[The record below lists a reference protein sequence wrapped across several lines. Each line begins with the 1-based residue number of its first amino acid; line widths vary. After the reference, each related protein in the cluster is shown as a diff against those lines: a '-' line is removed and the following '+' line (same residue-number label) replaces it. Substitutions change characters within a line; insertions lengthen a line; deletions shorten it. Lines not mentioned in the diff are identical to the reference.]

1 MCIRDRGSELR
12 DGNSDDRSGLSSTGA
27 GGTGLGQGGSLPQSR
42 GGNGRVTLK
51 VGGAEVG
58 VSAVEDT
65 NSLLVRASAAQWKSI
80 REVIDRLDVMPM
92 QVQIEAQVI
101 SVALKGDLQYLS
113 LIHI

>member
-1 MCIRDRGSELR
+1 MPGVQGGELR
-12 DGNSDDRSGLSSTGA
+12 DGNSDDRSRLSSTGA
-27 GGTGLGQGGSLPQSR
+27 GGAGAWPGGGSLPQSR

-92 QVQIEAQVI
+92 QVQIQRKSSAWR
-101 SVALKGDLQYLS
+101 
-113 LIHI
+113 